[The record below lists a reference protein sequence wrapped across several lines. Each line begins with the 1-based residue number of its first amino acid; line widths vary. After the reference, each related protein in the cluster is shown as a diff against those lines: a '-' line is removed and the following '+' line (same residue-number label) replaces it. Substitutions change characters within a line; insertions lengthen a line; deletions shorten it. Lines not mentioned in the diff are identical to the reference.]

1 MEGPYIE
8 EEFEFEGDRGD
19 LPLFTHL
26 ISGSFAGIMEHV
38 VLYPIDT
45 IKVSIIYI
53 YVFLYTFL

>member
-19 LPLFTHL
+19 LPLFTHM

-45 IKVSIIYI
+45 IKVSFYLI
-53 YVFLYTFL
+53 LYY